1 MENEL
6 ENKQMYLRTEILD
19 KGYNAQDFFDFL
31 VQRKGEEGG
40 DLNNWLMI
48 DLKAIVMEFQQSH
61 QQNINQNNNIN
72 DKSEQELSNPTINEN
87 DIHNNIITTQQQQEI
102 NNSNDNNKTKE
113 NIEKKTNVYEIIC
126 KKDDNGKLSKYDALI
141 INLSFPEKKVESCGL
156 LGLFSKTISI
166 TYNITTEPINISVR
180 RRYTDFEWLRKIFT
194 KLFPSISIPPIPL
207 KTLQGNAND
216 HKIEKR
222 MRALER
228 FLNSVVT
235 EPLLK
240 NSNVLYDFLTIEK
253 ESDFENVK
261 KNYDKYNFPTLLEK
275 MQTRTGKIIIDTTI
289 LKDPKTY
296 SDIRENFTKNQTIL
310 TQIVQSYK
318 ELFKEMKQV
327 SNRMLEICEYY
338 KNLYQLSVKNG
349 ENTNL
354 CKSYQSIQI
363 LMQNWGYTELQ
374 SALNIDLEVREYF
387 KFVKLEYNSIK
398 ELYEKYDYYKNLYLN
413 SKEKLINKKEKL
425 FKEGN
430 VNEWDLPKGEE
441 IDITDKD
448 KVIKKMLTNEN
459 NKLHNIKLFL
469 FYYAT
474 SLKSEFERLREIIGY
489 QNKEK
494 FKHFYSNN
502 SKVIDEL
509 NKAWLIF
516 KEG

>member
-61 QQNINQNNNIN
+61 QPNINQNNNIN
-72 DKSEQELSNPTINEN
+72 NKSEQELSNPTINEN

-261 KNYDKYNFPTLLEK
+261 KNYDKYNFPILLEK

-374 SALNIDLEVREYF
+374 SALNIDLDVREYF
-387 KFVKLEYNSIK
+387 KFVKLEYNSIQ

>member
-6 ENKQMYLRTEILD
+6 ENKQTYLRTEILD
-19 KGYNAQDFFDFL
+19 KGYNAQEFFDFL
-31 VQRKGEEGG
+31 VEKKGEEGG

-48 DLKAIVMEFQQSH
+48 DLKAIVLEFQQSH
-61 QQNINQNNNIN
+61 QTNINQNNTSN
-72 DKSEQELSNPTINEN
+72 DKSEQEFSNLKINEN
-87 DIHNNIITTQQQQEI
+87 NNQQTPETTQEI
-102 NNSNDNNKTKE
+102 NNPNDNNKEKQT
-113 NIEKKTNVYEIIC
+113 IEKKSNIYEIIC

-141 INLSFPEKKVESCGL
+141 IKLSFPEKKVESSGL
-156 LGLFSKTISI
+156 LGLFSKSVYI

-180 RRYTDFEWLRKIFT
+180 RRYTDFEWLRKIFS
-194 KLFPSISIPPIPL
+194 KLFPTICIPPIPL

-253 ESDFENVK
+253 ESDFQNIK
-261 KNYDKYNFPTLLEK
+261 QKYDNYNFPDSLEK

-289 LKDPKTY
+289 LKEPKTY
-296 SDIRENFTKNQTIL
+296 TDIRDNFTQNQTIL
-310 TQIVQSYK
+310 IQIIQSYK

-327 SNRMLEICEYY
+327 SNRMLEISEYY
-338 KNLYQLSVKNG
+338 KNLYQLSVKNS
-349 ENTNL
+349 ENNNL
-354 CKSYQSIQI
+354 CKSYQSVQI

-398 ELYEKYDYYKNLYLN
+398 ELYEKYDYYRNLYLS

-425 FKEGN
+425 YKDGN

-441 IDITDKD
+441 IDIKD
-448 KVIKKMLTNEN
+448 KNKVLRKMLVNEN

-474 SLKSEFERLREIIGY
+474 SLKYEFERLREIIGF

-494 FKHFYSNN
+494 FKHFYLKN
-502 SKVIDEL
+502 SKVIEEL

-516 KEG
+516 KED

>member
-261 KNYDKYNFPTLLEK
+261 KNYDKYNFPILLEK

-374 SALNIDLEVREYF
+374 SALNIDLDVREYF
-387 KFVKLEYNSIK
+387 KFVKLEYNSIQ